1 MSDASHITN
10 FTTHVSQ
17 TDVSPIIIRNFT
29 TQSLQTNM

>member
-17 TDVSPIIIRNFT
+17 SPIIIRNFT